1 MSLTKQ
7 SAKIYNTLQEVQI
20 AVDAYTE
27 SRKSRIE
34 PFLKKHFDLKECFTI
49 QKSHFAKDLFLNP
62 INAILAIVFLSI
74 RKAQE
79 ISEKLGWQG
88 AVVFLQ
94 KFPLAVRT
102 DFQKHME
109 VLISEEIFGLST
121 DDNSA
126 SELTCELEKQ
136 AAIKE
141 QFDLITLAE
150 AETQAEIRAHFIKQN
165 GFTDLFASFG
175 ILIIGK
181 INFGDK
187 SLDIF
192 DIGKNFASRWAKSDA
207 ESHFVF
213 GKNMG
218 KEFYSLAKAP
228 APTTTQIIIST
239 SVVILALALFS
250 TLVSVLSYPLQK
262 KLGFRKKQIELL
274 VEAVGDRLL
283 LKLSKQVR
291 INMKEIDLSE
301 IN

>member
-1 MSLTKQ
+1 MSLTNQ
-7 SAKIYNTLQEVQI
+7 PSKIYNTLQEVQI

-27 SRKSRIE
+27 SRKNKID
-34 PFLKKHFDLKECFTI
+34 PFLKKHFDLKECFAI
-49 QKSHFAKDLFLNP
+49 QKSHFKKDLVLNP
-62 INAILAIVFLSI
+62 INAILAIVFLSF

-109 VLISEEIFGLST
+109 VLVSEEIFGLAGT
-121 DDNSA
+121 DSFV
-126 SELTCELEKQ
+126 SELKHELEKQ
-136 AAIKE
+136 AAIKVHP
-141 QFDLITLAE
+141 DLITLAE
-150 AETQAEIRAHFIKQN
+150 AETRAEIRAHFVKQN
-165 GFTDLFASFG
+165 GFTDLFASLG

-192 DIGKNFASRWAKSDA
+192 DIGKNFASRWARTDA
-207 ESHFVF
+207 ERHFVF

-218 KEFYSLAKAP
+218 KAFYSVARAP
-228 APTTTQIIIST
+228 APTATQILIST

-250 TLVSVLSYPLQK
+250 TLVSVLSYPIQK
-262 KLGFRKKQIELL
+262 KLGFRKRQLELL
-274 VEAVGDRLL
+274 VEAVSDRLL
-283 LKLSKQVR
+283 LKLSKQ
-291 INMKEIDLSE
+291 IKAAANSPAK
-301 IN
+301 